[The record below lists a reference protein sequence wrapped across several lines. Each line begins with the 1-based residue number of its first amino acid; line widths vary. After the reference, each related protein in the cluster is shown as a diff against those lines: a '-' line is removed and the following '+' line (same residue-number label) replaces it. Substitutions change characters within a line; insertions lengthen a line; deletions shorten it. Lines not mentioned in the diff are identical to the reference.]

1 MTTDCPICCS
11 PYNKSTAKCITCPRH
26 DCGQSAC
33 KACVSTYLLGSNSDP
48 HCMHCRVGW
57 DHNFLAKNLT
67 MKFLKND
74 YAEHRQKFFSSA
86 SKLVF
91 LILKMMLLN
100 IVACKTYENKIRTSA
115 MK

>member
-48 HCMHCRVGW
+48 HCMHCRVG
-57 DHNFLAKNLT
+57 
-67 MKFLKND
+67 
-74 YAEHRQKFFSSA
+74 
-86 SKLVF
+86 
-91 LILKMMLLN
+91 
-100 IVACKTYENKIRTSA
+100 
-115 MK
+115 